1 MPCEM
6 TICESAVEI
15 IEENSEDLNRYD
27 FQVIEIIVKE
37 GEAKYLSFKP
47 QKIKKK

>member
-1 MPCEM
+1 MA
-6 TICESAVEI
+6 ICDSIAEI
-15 IEENSEDLNRYD
+15 IQENSEDLNRYD
-27 FQVIEIIVKE
+27 FQIVEIIVRE